1 MNNVKS
7 VSLKD
12 PIKLNIKSIKTNNYQ
27 NKIEQFNNYEEINY
41 SDLNNDGKLDKNDVD
56 VLSKATDDN
65 FVGPLPQSFDFNGDN
80 KINKDDV
87 DYLNNF
93 INQQDP
99 NYSPEKERIKKK
111 VDSITSFANSEYD
124 KIKNSDFSYGYEKE
138 ETIVMN
144 PVNKEEQKEENNND
158 NNESEE

>member
-65 FVGPLPQSFDFNGDN
+65 FVGPLPQSFDFNGDMFLF
-80 KINKDDV
+80 V
-87 DYLNNF
+87 DYISYEFVIVFYMWLLTW
-93 INQQDP
+93 
-99 NYSPEKERIKKK
+99 RL
-111 VDSITSFANSEYD
+111 SITV
-124 KIKNSDFSYGYEKE
+124 KNIASDFTSFMINFKKIWLGKF
-138 ETIVMN
+138 
-144 PVNKEEQKEENNND
+144 
-158 NNESEE
+158 